1 MDRNRDGLLNFRE
14 LVQAI
19 GMTATADLTQ
29 RLKLLY
35 TLHLPPLLTPADF
48 ESPTHSAGKYSLDN
62 TSRHKSILHA
72 APLEFIRVLQLI
84 SDGAEMAAEA
94 TDFFDSMEQSVA
106 SLEMPVSVAEEPT
119 AGTLSRSTSL
129 NSQQGDQSWEIQS
142 MGSLRSMIA
151 SKDSPLD
158 LKTVPKMSQ
167 GHFIALWK
175 TLYDMFPA
183 QPEEQETYHCIASI
197 GELTT
202 RHVVRVSVTANLNV
216 LDEIK

>member
-1 MDRNRDGLLNFRE
+1 MPYTYQNLF
-14 LVQAI
+14 
-19 GMTATADLTQ
+19 ATTSYDEKFFY
-29 RLKLLY
+29 KLL
-35 TLHLPPLLTPADF
+35 
-48 ESPTHSAGKYSLDN
+48 
-62 TSRHKSILHA
+62 
-72 APLEFIRVLQLI
+72 
-84 SDGAEMAAEA
+84 DGAEVAAEA

-106 SLEMPVSVAEEPT
+106 SLEMPISVAEEPT
-119 AGTLSRSTSL
+119 IDSLSRSTSI
-129 NSQQGDQSWEIQS
+129 NSQPGDQSWEVQS

-197 GELTT
+197 GNIYI
-202 RHVVRVSVTANLNV
+202 VVL
-216 LDEIK
+216 EILCCSNCLIIIK

>member
-1 MDRNRDGLLNFRE
+1 
-14 LVQAI
+14 
-19 GMTATADLTQ
+19 
-29 RLKLLY
+29 
-35 TLHLPPLLTPADF
+35 
-48 ESPTHSAGKYSLDN
+48 
-62 TSRHKSILHA
+62 
-72 APLEFIRVLQLI
+72 
-84 SDGAEMAAEA
+84 
-94 TDFFDSMEQSVA
+94 MEQSVA

-119 AGTLSRSTSL
+119 VGTLSRSTSL

-197 GELTT
+197 GEIIFIHLKDFVLTSHYYILCYILKLY
-202 RHVVRVSVTANLNV
+202 RLCNIS
-216 LDEIK
+216 

>member
-1 MDRNRDGLLNFRE
+1 MCVCVLCCTY
-14 LVQAI
+14 VAI
-19 GMTATADLTQ
+19 NCL
-29 RLKLLY
+29 
-35 TLHLPPLLTPADF
+35 
-48 ESPTHSAGKYSLDN
+48 
-62 TSRHKSILHA
+62 
-72 APLEFIRVLQLI
+72 
-84 SDGAEMAAEA
+84 DGAEVAAEA

-106 SLEMPVSVAEEPT
+106 SLEMPISMAEEPT
-119 AGTLSRSTSL
+119 VGTLSRSTSL
-129 NSQQGDQSWEIQS
+129 NSQQGDQSWEVQS

-197 GELTT
+197 GEICTLLCI
-202 RHVVRVSVTANLNV
+202 SKDLAS
-216 LDEIK
+216 

>member
-1 MDRNRDGLLNFRE
+1 MNRQHIQQVD
-14 LVQAI
+14 I
-19 GMTATADLTQ
+19 Q
-29 RLKLLY
+29 RDIY
-35 TLHLPPLLTPADF
+35 IYNPYICQICCFTDI
-48 ESPTHSAGKYSLDN
+48 
-62 TSRHKSILHA
+62 ILQCK
-72 APLEFIRVLQLI
+72 FINWL
-84 SDGAEMAAEA
+84 DGAEVAAEA

-106 SLEMPVSVAEEPT
+106 SLEMPISVAEEPT
-119 AGTLSRSTSL
+119 VGTLSRSTSL
-129 NSQQGDQSWEIQS
+129 NSQPGDQSWEVQS

-197 GELTT
+197 GNIFIL
-202 RHVVRVSVTANLNV
+202 LY
-216 LDEIK
+216 LEILL